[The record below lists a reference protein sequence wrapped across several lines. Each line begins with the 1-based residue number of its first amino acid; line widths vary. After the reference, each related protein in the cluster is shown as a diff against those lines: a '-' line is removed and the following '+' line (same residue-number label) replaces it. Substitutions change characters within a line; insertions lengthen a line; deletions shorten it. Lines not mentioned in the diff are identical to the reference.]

1 MRPSAQASAVF
12 GVPANHFTQVILGDE
27 VLDSFS
33 LNWWKFQS
41 SEVFTWDGTWK
52 FKTKRKRV
60 SCTGAHL

>member
-1 MRPSAQASAVF
+1 MF

-52 FKTKRKRV
+52 FKTKRKGV
-60 SCTGAHL
+60 SCTGGP